1 MSTPLH
7 PQFFCSRPNGVLTP
21 LVAVDELPASLSI
34 RGAPRAL
41 SPSDT
46 QGMTSLGALDPR
58 GQTYVVD
65 AVPVQVQQSH
75 VRDYELQ
82 PALARLDSDDA
93 LSVNRRLALQAMAQ
107 QQQQQGYAQNWSVQN
122 ASSANGWVV
131 PAAGGAGS
139 GVGGG
144 GMNGHGHKN
153 VNLSMKKEFC
163 SYWIRHGEC
172 DYQQQGCLYKHEMP
186 TDPALLEKLGLRD
199 IPRWYRE
206 KYGVPSL
213 LPHGH
218 RSQANNHQA
227 QHWREDAGPKAIQYP
242 SRVGFNGGGEFHA
255 MESDKAQA
263 NKHREAAN
271 YHYGGG
277 ALIPDQ
283 PRAYTALNNAPK
295 SPMAHRKAPKTLHV
309 QPKAHMPAAGRFDL
323 LTSDLSDQY
332 DQIAVSGMGDSLGHA
347 MMGHSSAEQAFF
359 DVQAQVQAATDR
371 AQREDIM
378 RNLHALVPASMPS
391 SGGGIL
397 DRERPQT
404 PFDATPCPVRSKRST
419 QQPRRLPYQQHQRSG
434 EDSSWSFK
442 NFRDAVPPPTMS
454 QGRST
459 GGTHIP
465 TGSKTG
471 SPTIRAGGVGSGN
484 GNGHGHGHGN
494 RGVGVGIGGI
504 GGSTM
509 SSDPPTGPATPEEHS
524 HSSHSSRSGS
534 HALYGAGEKE
544 NEQPK
549 AQQHAR
555 QHHVQHGHGHG
566 HGQHARD
573 AYHSHSQAQYPYQPY
588 AALAHPHPHPHGA
601 IGSKRMQH
609 QKSGGV
615 DDDLFGL
622 GHMGSRK

>member
-1 MSTPLH
+1 
-7 PQFFCSRPNGVLTP
+7 
-21 LVAVDELPASLSI
+21 
-34 RGAPRAL
+34 
-41 SPSDT
+41 
-46 QGMTSLGALDPR
+46 
-58 GQTYVVD
+58 
-65 AVPVQVQQSH
+65 
-75 VRDYELQ
+75 
-82 PALARLDSDDA
+82 
-93 LSVNRRLALQAMAQ
+93 
-107 QQQQQGYAQNWSVQN
+107 
-122 ASSANGWVV
+122 
-131 PAAGGAGS
+131 
-139 GVGGG
+139 
-144 GMNGHGHKN
+144 
-153 VNLSMKKEFC
+153 MKKEFC

-172 DYQQQGCLYKHEMP
+172 DYQQQGEYPSHPSHPNNRHDDANPSSAGCLYKHEMP

-242 SRVGFNGGGEFHA
+242 SRVGFNGGDFHA
-255 MESDKAQA
+255 LESDKPGAQA
-263 NKHREAAN
+263 SKHRAAAN
-271 YHYGGG
+271 YHGGG

-283 PRAYTALNNAPK
+283 PRAYTAINNAPK
-295 SPMAHRKAPKTLHV
+295 GPMAHRNAPKTLHA

-332 DQIAVSGMGDSLGHA
+332 DQLAVSGMGVSDSLGYP
-347 MMGHSSAEQAFF
+347 MGRSSAEQAFY
-359 DVQAQVQAATDR
+359 DAQVQAQAATDR
-371 AQREDIM
+371 SQREDIM
-378 RNLHALVPASMPS
+378 RNLHALVPASMPAS
-391 SGGGIL
+391 GGIL

-434 EDSSWSFK
+434 DDSTWSFK
-442 NFRDAVPPPTMS
+442 DLRDAVPPTMQQS
-454 QGRST
+454 RST
-459 GGTHIP
+459 GGAHIP

-471 SPTIRAGGVGSGN
+471 SPTIRAGGVGSGSGN
-484 GNGHGHGHGN
+484 GHGHGHGHGN
-494 RGVGVGIGGI
+494 RGVGVVSGI

-534 HALYGAGEKE
+534 HALYRGGGGKE

-549 AQQHAR
+549 PQQHAR
-555 QHHVQHGHGHG
+555 QHHHVQHGHGHG

-573 AYHSHSQAQYPYQPY
+573 AYHSHSQAQAQYPYQQY
-588 AALAHPHPHPHGA
+588 AALAHAHPHGA

-609 QKSGGV
+609 QKSGHGGV

-622 GHMGSRK
+622 GMGMGGGRK